1 MILMKFLGRVSC
13 DWKFIGLE
21 LGLMKPILD
30 CIQKDG
36 VDVKERM
43 LEMLASWLKRESRKQ
58 PRPSWHI
65 LLKTLFEYDRIKTA
79 QIAGEFICNH
89 K

>member
-1 MILMKFLGRVSC
+1 MVCKNFSNH
-13 DWKFIGLE
+13 WKLIGLQ

-30 CIQKDG
+30 NIKNDCD
-36 VDVKERM
+36 DVRERM

-65 LLKTLFEYDRIKTA
+65 LLKALSEYDRIKTA
-79 QIAGEFICNH
+79 QIASEFICNH
-89 K
+89 KY